1 MKNLAPTIEGRECSV
16 QIGFPVPD
24 YKGRLNQI
32 TKKIDMYQAIG
43 ELFHQRQGKR
53 ITWDW
58 KVKTIIKYED

>member
-53 ITWDW
+53 IT
-58 KVKTIIKYED
+58 